1 MSPFALT
8 RIDMSNAG
16 GALFI
21 LDPFR
26 FQLGIELASLR
37 RVFVIDLSDID
48 LSDILEGYEV

>member
-16 GALFI
+16 GALLI
-21 LDPFR
+21 LDSFR

-48 LSDILEGYEV
+48 LSDILEGCEV